1 MANDHNDCAGG
12 WGITFAPDDR
22 FDTSVMPRFDQVGL
36 GASGAR
42 SGLCLSRMV
51 TWIAMPQVGRDPR
64 SCALSQRLGS
74 ESKVM
79 PNTGWTLL
87 IRLR

>member
-1 MANDHNDCAGG
+1 MANDHNDCAEGR
-12 WGITFAPDDR
+12 GITFAPDNR

-36 GASGAR
+36 GASSAR
-42 SGLCLSRMV
+42 LGLCLSRMV
-51 TWIAMPQVGRDPR
+51 TWIAMPQVWRDPR
-64 SCALSQRLGS
+64 SGALSQRLGS
-74 ESKVM
+74 ESKAM